1 MNSEYLFEKK
11 GSDPDIERMED
22 LLSAYRIEPVAPALA
37 RTEHV
42 EMPQRAHKRFRFV
55 FAYAGAFAVFAVL
68 ITAAVLTVGKFRN
81 QNVEVTAVSP
91 AVVISDPRP
100 SDVVTG
106 TPPAVVSAQANPT
119 DKREPIKPR
128 TEKPITVRP
137 FQYAK
142 YVRPRSAA
150 KPKLTPEEQYAY
162 DQVRVALWLAGSKL
176 KVVQD
181 TINRKDES
189 KIDSSTDKR

>member
-37 RTEHV
+37 RAELKEVAT
-42 EMPQRAHKRFRFV
+42 PSAGRFRFV

-68 ITAAVLTVGKFRN
+68 ITAAVLTIGKFRN

-100 SDVVTG
+100 SDVVTS
-106 TPPAVVSAQANPT
+106 TPPAVVSAQANPA
-119 DKREPIKPR
+119 DKREPLPPR
-128 TEKPITVRP
+128 TVKPATIRAVQ
-137 FQYAK
+137 FAK
-142 YVRPRSAA
+142 YVRPRSAV
-150 KPKLTPEEQYAY
+150 KPKLTAEEQYAY

-181 TINRKDES
+181 TINRTDES
-189 KIDSSTDKR
+189 KINSSTDKR

>member
-22 LLSAYRIEPVAPALA
+22 LLSVYRIGPVAPALA
-37 RTEHV
+37 RAELTEITT
-42 EMPQRAHKRFRFV
+42 PAASRFRFV
-55 FAYAGAFAVFAVL
+55 FTYVSVLASFAVL
-68 ITAAVLTVGKFRN
+68 LTAAVWTIGKFRN
-81 QNVEVTAVSP
+81 QSVELTAVSP

-100 SDVVTG
+100 ADVVPS
-106 TPPAVVSAQANPT
+106 TPPAVVSAKANPAE
-119 DKREPIKPR
+119 KHEPLPPR
-128 TEKPITVRP
+128 TVKPATVRP
-137 FQYAK
+137 VQFAK

-150 KPKLTPEEQYAY
+150 KPKLTAEEQYAY

-181 TINRKDES
+181 TINRTDEN
-189 KIDSSTDKR
+189 KINSSTDKR